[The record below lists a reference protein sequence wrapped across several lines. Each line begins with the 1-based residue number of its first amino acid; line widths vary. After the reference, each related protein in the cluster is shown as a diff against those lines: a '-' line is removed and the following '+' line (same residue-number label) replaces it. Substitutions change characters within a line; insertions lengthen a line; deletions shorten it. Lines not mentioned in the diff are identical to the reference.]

1 MKRIIKNKK
10 KLITLVV
17 IICAPLYFTIN
28 NLVRKDTNQIET
40 FEKLSSNE
48 LITEFDNESFT
59 NLIEKAI
66 EIKGTLKDVQFK
78 NNAYTL
84 FISNKNS
91 KTFVLCE
98 LQKDQVDKIPHLKIG
113 QDILI
118 KGILK
123 GHLLDI
129 ILLNCIII

>member
-1 MKRIIKNKK
+1 MKRFIKNKK
-10 KLITLVV
+10 KLIILV
-17 IICAPLYFTIN
+17 IMICALLYFIIN
-28 NLVRKDTNQIET
+28 NSVRNDTNQIET

-48 LITEFDNESFT
+48 LITEFNNKSFN

-66 EIKGTLKDVQFK
+66 EIKGTLKEVHLK
-78 NNAYTL
+78 NNSYTL

-98 LQKDQVDKIPHLKIG
+98 LQKDQINKIPHLKIG